1 MRYVGTTAR
10 GIRTGI
16 IKEGDNLEEI
26 VVNSVLRASESEN
39 FKIRDREW

>member
-26 VVNSVLRASESEN
+26 VVNSVLRVKTLKYATV
-39 FKIRDREW
+39 I